1 MSCPPPEH
9 LLDFAAGQLGD
20 DRAVAIESHIDVC
33 AECRAVLSNLARSDA
48 LPSFGRYRIDT
59 VLSAGGMGIVYRGWD
74 PQLARPIAIKVVR
87 RGGSDGSIR
96 ERLVREAQSLAKL
109 SHPNVCHVYD
119 VGTEGE
125 EVWVAMELID
135 GLTLRQWADERRA
148 QNDVLDAL
156 LGAAEGI
163 AAAHAAGIIHRD
175 VKPENVMMTRD
186 GRAIVTDF
194 GLARADDVIDPRGS
208 TVAVDPAG
216 PPPDPNLTKTG
227 AIVGTP
233 AYLAPEQLTGEA
245 VDARIDQFT
254 WGVMAWELL
263 TGARPFP
270 VAFASRLDAIRVGVT
285 PPSTMPRHIAAA
297 LARAMAVAPRDRF
310 ASMREL
316 IEAAR
321 APSPVTKPRKWRATI
336 STGLGVVLAGM
347 GVAVWQGERGDRQV
361 AQTQAQ
367 SIPSPSPSPTVI
379 GTAPQPNP
387 TAIAT
392 PTEAPP
398 SPTEAPP
405 SPTKTPPSP
414 TKTPPSPTE
423 APPSPTKTP
432 PKAPPDPRL
441 PQTAISKTSHPR
453 SQNTKRANSAYLR
466 DNAIVSLEASCYLPY
481 DAAHPDPAMREPI
494 ADWGKVV
501 QKRLLPGRFGGA
513 DITVDVIEV
522 KGQRKTYRFDN
533 WFQTVFGEVVHLAVQ
548 PGDMV
553 AFCPDDYDGNIY
565 HVAPGPLDR
574 VRDAVP
580 ISAPPRIVEL
590 AKYQPLH
597 LRTTAFLAASRNGKM
612 TFPTDRRLLIHASV
626 GAADGNRFKMDNFW
640 LEVPPGVQGIEA
652 GKRLWL
658 VVEDPVL
665 EDQPD
670 NEKRLVLRAVAAID
684 EMFP

>member
-1 MSCPPPEH
+1 MNCPPPEH

-48 LPSFGRYRIDT
+48 RPSFGRYRIDT

-148 QNDVLDAL
+148 QKDVLDAL

-208 TVAVDPAG
+208 TAAVDPAG
-216 PPPDPNLTKTG
+216 PPPNPNLTETG
-227 AIVGTP
+227 AILGTP
-233 AYLAPEQLTGEA
+233 AYLAPEQMTGEA

-263 TGARPFP
+263 TGVRPFP

-285 PPSTMPRHIAAA
+285 PPPTMPRHIAAA

-316 IEAAR
+316 IEAVR
-321 APSPVTKPRKWRATI
+321 APSPVTKPRKWGVTI
-336 STGLGVVLAGM
+336 STGLVVVLAGM
-347 GVAVWQGERGDRQV
+347 GVAVWQGTRGDRQV

-367 SIPSPSPSPTVI
+367 SMPTPSPSPTVI
-379 GTAPQPNP
+379 ATAPQPNP

-398 SPTEAPP
+398 SPT
-405 SPTKTPPSP
+405 KTR
-414 TKTPPSPTE
+414 PSPTE
-423 APPSPTKTP
+423 APPN
-432 PKAPPDPRL
+432 PRS
-441 PQTAISKTSHPR
+441 PQTAISKTSSPR
-453 SQNTKRANSAYLR
+453 PQNTKRATSAYLR
-466 DNAIVSLEASCYLPY
+466 NTAIASLVAFCHLPY
-481 DAAHPDPAMREPI
+481 DAAHPDPALWKPI

-501 QKRLLPGRFGGA
+501 QERPLPGRFRGA
-513 DITVDVIEV
+513 DITVDLIEV
-522 KGQRKTYRFDN
+522 KGQRKTYRFPN
-533 WFQTVFGEVVHLAVQ
+533 EFPTPFGDVAVLDVR

-553 AFCPDDYDGNIY
+553 AFCPEDDDGNIY
-565 HVAPGPLDR
+565 HVALGPLDL

-590 AKYQPLH
+590 AKYRPLY
-597 LRTTAFLAASRNGKM
+597 LDTTAFAAASARGKM
-612 TFPTDRRLLIHASV
+612 TFPTDRRLLIWAVV
-626 GAADGNRFKMDNFW
+626 GAADGNRFKMDYFW
-640 LEVPPGVQGIEA
+640 LEVPPGVQGS
-652 GKRLWL
+652 KL
-658 VVEDPVL
+658 VSACGSWSKTRSSRISPTTRNASSCGPSRRSTRCFHNLYDSLRPHGGS
-665 EDQPD
+665 
-670 NEKRLVLRAVAAID
+670 RLVPSPR
-684 EMFP
+684 